1 MGSWC
6 QNDVKVRD
14 VEIQNQTDRY
24 SCHLKAIWGVTFHNF
39 SLTYTSLQC
48 GNELG
53 KIGSK
58 LPKVQLL
65 TRAIIQTQVCLGS
78 TDFSSHHGP
87 LGFCEPGICLS
98 GHLHLSSVTQMPLGL
113 PLLSAL
119 PPTQWCHTP
128 VSSVWHDLPFAFLDP
143 PAGYFWLSSSPS
155 PLRRLS
161 WLISPSSG
169 T

>member
-24 SCHLKAIWGVTFHNF
+24 SCHLKAIWVVTFHNF

-48 GNELG
+48 GSELG

-65 TRAIIQTQVCLGS
+65 TRAIIQTQVCLSFPQTHRTKQTILQNGS
-78 TDFSSHHGP
+78 CNHGP
-87 LGFCEPGICLS
+87 LLRKLLNATHSYGEQAWDAFSNALS
-98 GHLHLSSVTQMPLGL
+98 WWGHYYLWLSWMEQGWAL
-113 PLLSAL
+113 PLA
-119 PPTQWCHTP
+119 C
-128 VSSVWHDLPFAFLDP
+128 SVGQSTGW
-143 PAGYFWLSSSPS
+143 PAAH
-155 PLRRLS
+155 
-161 WLISPSSG
+161 
-169 T
+169 